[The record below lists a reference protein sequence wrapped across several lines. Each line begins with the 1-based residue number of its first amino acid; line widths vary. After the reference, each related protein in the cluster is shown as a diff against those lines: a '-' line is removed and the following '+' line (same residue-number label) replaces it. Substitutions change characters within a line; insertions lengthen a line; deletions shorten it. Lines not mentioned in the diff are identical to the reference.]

1 MTFLTYLFTP
11 NHEAY
16 EGVRPVNIYC
26 LRVLYLL
33 MFVGVGLP
41 NWSIIINH
49 AGPWDHTRA
58 IAFCVWVAYPTL
70 GILGLIRPLQ
80 WLPLVVFMIFYKLVW
95 DVAVAYPLW
104 RAGTLAGS
112 PAEAMAS
119 IFVWAP
125 MVGIFVPWRYF
136 FRHYVMWPRKQPLP
150 AGRA

>member
-1 MTFLTYLFTP
+1 MPFIKYVFTP
-11 NHEAY
+11 NYVKY
-16 EGVRPVNIYC
+16 EGVRPLNIYC

-49 AGPWDHTRA
+49 SGPWDHTKA
-58 IAFCVWVAYPTL
+58 VAFCVWVAYPTL

-104 RAGTLAGS
+104 RAGALAGS
-112 PAEAMAS
+112 PAEPMAN
-119 IFVWAP
+119 IFVWVP
-125 MVGIFVPWRYF
+125 VVSIFVPWKYF
-136 FRHYVMWPRKQPLP
+136 FRTYVMWSKTKPVS
-150 AGRA
+150 

>member
-1 MTFLTYLFTP
+1 MPFIKYVFTP
-11 NHEAY
+11 NYATY
-16 EGVRPVNIYC
+16 EGVRPLRIYC

-49 AGPWDHTRA
+49 LGPWDHTRA
-58 IAFCVWVAYPTL
+58 VAFCVWVAYPTL

-125 MVGIFVPWRYF
+125 VVGIFVPWKYF
-136 FRHYVMWPRKQPLP
+136 FRNYVVWSKTKPVS
-150 AGRA
+150 